1 MERIENLD
9 ELLNSDDT
17 NNIIIEIDSFISEL
31 CEYGDNLNLLTE
43 PQKNIYFNQCLERE
57 VNNGGFH
64 QYFLNSGN
72 IAHETINSLHVI
84 GAKATADILQK
95 AIDEFPNKRIP
106 QDWDERLDILEQI
119 EETAGE
125 VWGELDDKFFEYADD
140 LNALNIEY
148 IKRNQDK
155 F

>member
-1 MERIENLD
+1 M
-9 ELLNSDDT
+9 
-17 NNIIIEIDSFISEL
+17 
-31 CEYGDNLNLLTE
+31 
-43 PQKNIYFNQCLERE
+43 
-57 VNNGGFH
+57 
-64 QYFLNSGN
+64 
-72 IAHETINSLHVI
+72 HVI